1 MSNLNLSPTDNLCC
15 CPVVVAVATVTV
27 PFTFLNCPVILLNI
41 NSNLALSDPVALPV
55 IICLK
60 NTLLVL
66 NPTFSVESPINSSL
80 IFTQNSVL
88 NELKSN
94 WLDKSTFLDA
104 IIVDPRETRD
114 NSSPLLNLWFGKNI
128 AFGGTDLLI
137 GVLFVPADPTVTFVK
152 LVPIPTDFAP

>member
-1 MSNLNLSPTDNLCC
+1 MLF
-15 CPVVVAVATVTV
+15 V
-27 PFTFLNCPVILLNI
+27 I
-41 NSNLALSDPVALPV
+41 NSNLTLSDPVEIPV
-55 IICLK
+55 VICLK

-80 IFTQNSVL
+80 IFTQNNLS

-94 WLDKSTFLDA
+94 WFDKSKFLDA
-104 IIVDPRETRD
+104 VIVDPRETRD

-137 GVLFVPADPTVTFVK
+137 GVTRA
-152 LVPIPTDFAP
+152 IPLSYY